1 MVKNLNTRKDS
12 YLRLDRSRQIGNLAS
27 ELARIRSNLR
37 EGDAVGA
44 QVAITSLEMCQYFT
58 EWTITTLNPMHSES
72 DLALAEELLRLG
84 RQVTGW
90 KHHWQ
95 SIWQDA
101 GERSRVAVI
110 VEQWRGQMLE
120 RSGLLQPEQG

>member
-1 MVKNLNTRKDS
+1 MMKNLNTRKDS

>member
-1 MVKNLNTRKDS
+1 MKNLNTRKDS
-12 YLRLDRSRQIGNLAS
+12 YLRLDRSRQLGNLAS
-27 ELARIRSNLR
+27 ELARISSNLR

-44 QVAITSLEMCQYFT
+44 QVAISSLEVCQYFT
-58 EWTITTLNPMHSES
+58 EWTITTLNPLHHES

-95 SIWQDA
+95 SIWQNTV
-101 GERSRVAVI
+101 ERSRVAVI

>member
-1 MVKNLNTRKDS
+1 MMKNLNTRRES
-12 YLRLDRSRQIGNLAS
+12 YLRLGRSRQLGNLAS

-37 EGDAVGA
+37 EGDVVGA
-44 QVAITSLEMCQYFT
+44 QVAISSLEMCQYFT
-58 EWTITTLNPMHSES
+58 EWTITTLNPLHNQA

-84 RQVTGW
+84 RQVAGW

-95 SIWQDA
+95 LVWQDA
-101 GERSRVAVI
+101 GERSQVAAL
-110 VEQWRGQMLE
+110 VEQWQDQMLE

>member
-1 MVKNLNTRKDS
+1 M
-12 YLRLDRSRQIGNLAS
+12 GNLAS

-44 QVAITSLEMCQYFT
+44 QVAIASLEVCQYFT
-58 EWTITTLNPMHSES
+58 EWTITTLNPLHNES
-72 DLALAEELLRLG
+72 DLVLAEELLRLG

-95 SIWQDA
+95 LVWQDA
-101 GERSRVAVI
+101 AERLRVAAR

>member
-1 MVKNLNTRKDS
+1 MKNLDTRKDS
-12 YLRLDRSRQIGNLAS
+12 YLKLDRSRQLGNLAS

-44 QVAITSLEMCQYFT
+44 QVAISSLEVCQYFT

-72 DLALAEELLRLG
+72 DLSLAEELLQLG

-95 SIWQDA
+95 SVWQDV
-101 GERSRVAVI
+101 GEQSRVAAI
-110 VEQWRGQMLE
+110 VEQWQCRMLE

>member
-1 MVKNLNTRKDS
+1 MKNLDTWKDS
-12 YLRLDRSRQIGNLAS
+12 YLRLDQSRQIGNLAS

>member
-72 DLALAEELLRLG
+72 DLALAEELLQLG

>member
-1 MVKNLNTRKDS
+1 MMKNLNTRKDS

-44 QVAITSLEMCQYFT
+44 QVAISSLEMCQYFT
-58 EWTITTLNPMHSES
+58 EWTITTLNLLDNEA

>member
-1 MVKNLNTRKDS
+1 MKNLDTRKDS

-44 QVAITSLEMCQYFT
+44 QVAIASLEMCQYFT